1 MVSVVDARIESEED
15 NAEQD
20 GEVLLVTIPGNSLA
34 PASGSRVGG
43 GTGVISSPAGDDYID
58 ADQYESES
66 DIESGYVDMGR
77 DRSLVERCQKGDKNA
92 FGILY
97 SHYYRRIYFT
107 CYKVLGNV
115 QDAEDAAQ
123 ETFARAWRAL
133 PSFGGDRR
141 FYPWLSVIASNLCIG
156 NLRKR
161 SRSTAV
167 DEIERLVSVRMQD
180 TNDAVEDSVMSGVER
195 GIATRAFS
203 MLRKRHQR
211 ILEMREHLGWSYQQ
225 IAEYEGIG
233 IEAVQTLLWRARQA
247 LRRQFS
253 ELSAPEDQLSEDA
266 IKGSRLKRSGGA
278 LGGLFVALGALKRH
292 LAHFSAKMLAYT
304 KSASGVAV
312 IAITSGALA
321 ATGIGIGSMLAQPN
335 SARPSVVS
343 GTSRD
348 TNAGK
353 LPVHAT
359 KHSSKVPVVTR
370 LSHGAANQLG
380 SSTGKGN
387 GASSSHGTGNGLH
400 LSGLGALPS
409 GGAGGG
415 ALNGASS
422 GVNKVV
428 GGVTKPLSGAL
439 NTVGG
444 IVNNTASGLG
454 GTLNKLLNGAG
465 SAVSSHSSGG
475 SVSSPSV
482 GSTGSGTT
490 TGGSIGSGSLGT
502 TGSVVQ
508 GATSGLSSAL
518 DNTLG
523 ALGGIL
529 EHVGG

>member
-1 MVSVVDARIESEED
+1 MVSVVDARIEPEED
-15 NAEQD
+15 NVEQD
-20 GEVLLVTIPGNSLA
+20 GEVLLATILGNSLA
-34 PASGSRVGG
+34 PVGGSRVGS
-43 GTGVISSPAGDDYID
+43 GTGVISSPVGDDYID
-58 ADQYESES
+58 ANQYESES
-66 DIESGYVDMGR
+66 DIEPGNVDMGR
-77 DRSLVERCQKGDKNA
+77 DRSLIERCQKGDKNA

-107 CYKVLGNV
+107 CYKILGNV

-203 MLRKRHQR
+203 MLRERHQR

-304 KSASGVAV
+304 KSVSGVAV
-312 IAITSGALA
+312 IAITSGALV

-335 SARPSVVS
+335 SVRPSVVS
-343 GTSRD
+343 GASRD
-348 TNAGK
+348 ANAGK

-359 KHSSKVPVVTR
+359 EHVSKVPAVTR
-370 LSHGAANQLG
+370 SSHGAVDQLG
-380 SSTGKGN
+380 GSTGKGS
-387 GASSSHGTGNGLH
+387 GASGSHGTGNGLYG
-400 LSGLGALPS
+400 SGLGALPS
-409 GGAGGG
+409 GGAGG

-428 GGVTKPLSGAL
+428 GGVTKPLSGTL

-465 SAVSSHSSGG
+465 SAISSPSSGG
-475 SVSSPSV
+475 SVSSPSA
-482 GSTGSGTT
+482 GNTGSGTA
-490 TGGSIGSGSLGT
+490 TGGSTGSGSLGT
-502 TGSVVQ
+502 IGSAVQ
-508 GATSGLSSAL
+508 GATSGLGSAL
-518 DNTLG
+518 GNTLG
-523 ALGGIL
+523 ALGGSL
-529 EHVGG
+529 GHVGG

>member
-1 MVSVVDARIESEED
+1 MVSVVDTRIESEED
-15 NAEQD
+15 DLEQD
-20 GEVLLVTIPGNSLA
+20 GEVLLATILGNSLA
-34 PASGSRVGG
+34 PVGGSRVGS
-43 GTGVISSPAGDDYID
+43 GTGVISSPVGDDYID
-58 ADQYESES
+58 ANQYESES
-66 DIESGYVDMGR
+66 DIEPGNVDMGR
-77 DRSLVERCQKGDKNA
+77 DRSLIERCQKGDKNA

-107 CYKVLGNV
+107 CYKILGNV

-203 MLRKRHQR
+203 MLRERHQR

-304 KSASGVAV
+304 KSVSGVAV
-312 IAITSGALA
+312 IAITSGALV

-335 SARPSVVS
+335 SVRPSVVS
-343 GTSRD
+343 GASRD

-359 KHSSKVPVVTR
+359 EHVSKVPAVTR
-370 LSHGAANQLG
+370 SSHGAVDQLG
-380 SSTGKGN
+380 GSTGKGS
-387 GASSSHGTGNGLH
+387 GASGSHGTGNGLYG
-400 LSGLGALPS
+400 SGLGALPS
-409 GGAGGG
+409 GGAGG

-428 GGVTKPLSGAL
+428 GGVTKPLSGTL

-465 SAVSSHSSGG
+465 SAISSPSSGG
-475 SVSSPSV
+475 SVSSPSA
-482 GSTGSGTT
+482 GNTGSGTA
-490 TGGSIGSGSLGT
+490 TGVSTGSGSLGT
-502 TGSVVQ
+502 IGSAVQ
-508 GATSGLSSAL
+508 GATSGLGSAL
-518 DNTLG
+518 GNTLG
-523 ALGGIL
+523 ALGGSL
-529 EHVGG
+529 GHVGG